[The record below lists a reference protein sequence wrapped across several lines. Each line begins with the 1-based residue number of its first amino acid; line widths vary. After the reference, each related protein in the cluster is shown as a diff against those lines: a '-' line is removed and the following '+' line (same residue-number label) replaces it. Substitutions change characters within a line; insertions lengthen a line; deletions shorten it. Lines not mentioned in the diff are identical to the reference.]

1 MNLDP
6 ALRNDSEPED
16 VPTGETP
23 VSGSAQR
30 VTLSRRGRRKREAV
44 ARVTALVVAAGLL
57 LLGVA
62 GFLPG
67 VADTDQTLAWGEES
81 SLVVLVGVFPESGWG
96 NVVHV
101 VMGLVGL
108 ALSLTRQAEASRRYV
123 LATGV
128 LLLIWALVRLIFA
141 VPVAAA
147 PEGLTFGGWLHL
159 GVGAGVSLIGFLLR
173 ISRPRKAPEDTR
185 HEEHKAV

>member
-1 MNLDP
+1 M
-6 ALRNDSEPED
+6 
-16 VPTGETP
+16 
-23 VSGSAQR
+23 
-30 VTLSRRGRRKREAV
+30 TLSRRGRRKREAV

-62 GFLPG
+62 GFIPG

-128 LLLIWALVRLIFA
+128 LLLIWALVRFIFA